1 MSEKKRNIYKLL
13 TYIEPH
19 KFTFLLG
26 LFFLFLSSIASLL
39 FPWLVGQLVDQSNQ
53 DIANV
58 NKIAIYLLILFTAQA
73 IFSYFRIILF
83 VNVTA
88 KAMAKLRLDSFE
100 NLIKLPLTFFS
111 DRRIGELCSRI
122 ASDIEILRN
131 IFTTDLAQ
139 FLRQIII
146 IIGGIGL
153 LSITSIK
160 LTLFMLCTLPVIV
173 IVAVIFGRKLRI
185 YAKEVQD
192 VVAKSNTIVEETLQA
207 ISTVKS
213 FTNELFE
220 INRYNKK
227 TDKIA
232 QLSIE
237 LGKIRAL
244 FASFIIFGIFGS
256 IVAVIWYGTIL
267 IQDNLMSIGDLFSF
281 VLYSVFIAAS
291 IGGIAELYAS
301 IQKAIGATEKLLE
314 IQNEKPENI
323 QSSSINSQVSKGEI
337 QFKNTY
343 FSYPS
348 RKDSLII
355 NNLSLMINPGEQI
368 AFVGISGVGKT
379 TITKLLMRFY
389 DLNKGSI
396 FIDNKNINEYNI
408 HDLRKSI
415 GIVPQDIIL
424 FANSIK
430 ENLLYANKE
439 ATENEM
445 IDAAKK
451 ANAHEFIMNFK
462 DGYNTIV
469 GERGIELSGGQR
481 QRVAIARAILK
492 NPKILIF
499 DEATSS
505 LDSES
510 ETMIQESIDLLLK
523 SRTSIIIAHRLSTIK
538 NADKICVI
546 ENGTI
551 VDIGTHDALMQK
563 TGTYHKL
570 ASLQFKK

>member
-26 LFFLFLSSIASLL
+26 LFFLFLSSIASLI

-192 VVAKSNTIVEETLQA
+192 IVAKSNTIVEETLQA

-237 LGKIRAL
+237 LGKVRAL

-314 IQNEKPENI
+314 IQNEKPENL
-323 QSSSINSQVSKGEI
+323 QSSSKNSQVSKGEI

-389 DLNKGSI
+389 DVNKGSI
-396 FIDNKNINEYNI
+396 FIDNKNINEYHI

-439 ATENEM
+439 ATEDEM

-551 VDIGTHDALMQK
+551 VDIGTHEALMQK